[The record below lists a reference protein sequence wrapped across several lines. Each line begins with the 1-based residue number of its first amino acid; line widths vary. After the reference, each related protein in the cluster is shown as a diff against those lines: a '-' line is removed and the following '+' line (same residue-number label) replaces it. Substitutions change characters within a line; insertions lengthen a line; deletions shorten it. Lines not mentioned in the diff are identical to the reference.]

1 MSGNFFSF
9 FKNVGGW
16 REKEKARE
24 ESWGPPRESRPSE
37 DREWDREKER
47 DRDNQDR
54 DENDRDPERERDRE
68 RDGDREDRFRRP
80 RFDILIKKKVS
91 LQLGFF

>member
-1 MSGNFFSF
+1 MAANLFLEWKFFFSF

-80 RFDILIKKKVS
+80 RFDILI
-91 LQLGFF
+91 

>member
-1 MSGNFFSF
+1 MF
-9 FKNVGGW
+9 FKNLGGW

-24 ESWGPPRESRPSE
+24 ESWGPPRDSRPSE
-37 DREWDREKER
+37 DREWEREKER

-68 RDGDREDRFRRP
+68 RETEREMVIEMTASDGQGL
-80 RFDILIKKKVS
+80 ILW
-91 LQLGFF
+91 LRLWPYG